1 VQRQNTSIFTFFCN
15 SGLCRLP
22 AAVSRVY
29 RRQCRVRCEL
39 VAARAILR
47 RRSRFHR
54 NGHPRRARGR
64 RNRDCANITG
74 SRANH
79 RSGSPGQTPAKKTRA
94 AAPPDPKPKTE
105 AAPAAPDPK
114 PAPAKAKAD
123 PDDLRRIEGIGPKIA
138 SALIAQGIDT
148 FEKLS
153 KQSLE
158 ELQSKVKAEGVRFSP
173 SAESWAEQASY
184 AAKGDWDGLQTL
196 QDTLIGGRYPK
207 S

>member
-1 VQRQNTSIFTFFCN
+1 VQRQNTSIFTFFAILAYVVCLLLLAGFIVGN
-15 SGLCRLP
+15 VGF
-22 AAVSRVY
+22 AANWWLLVLFFAVGVAFTGTAIREGREAEETAIVPTSRVA
-29 RRQCRVRCEL
+29 EPIT
-39 VAARAILR
+39 AAAA
-47 RRSRFHR
+47 
-54 NGHPRRARGR
+54 PAK
-64 RNRDCANITG
+64 
-74 SRANH
+74 
-79 RSGSPGQTPAKKTRA
+79 PPAKKTRA